1 MTFPFPAA
9 APPTFFSAGAFTY
22 VGADRTA
29 SSDGDLI
36 VLLQYAATSTAPAL
50 PTGYTSV
57 VTVVVNGGRENAEG
71 EWSVY
76 GYASMRVCYATSS
89 SATRT
94 TAISGTGYKTL
105 VIASP
110 FGSGANTVTV
120 TSVPAGSVSTEGYG
134 EAVGFLEVGVDSGSA
149 TTTPSAN
156 SSFTAGT
163 VDATSRDYFIQH
175 NASAG
180 RDAFGNYDA
189 EVSFWD
195 GNFTANSTATLVSG
209 TGVESTSVQWFAL
222 GIS

>member
-1 MTFPFPAA
+1 MTFPFPVA

-29 SSDGDLI
+29 SADGDLI
-36 VLLQYAATSTAPAL
+36 VLLQYAATATAPAL

-57 VTVVVNGGRENAEG
+57 VTAAVSGARENAEG
-71 EWSVY
+71 EWSTD

-94 TAISGTGYKTL
+94 TSISGTGYKTL

-110 FGSGANTVTV
+110 FGSGTNTVTV
-120 TSVPAGSVSTEGYG
+120 TPVAAGSVSTAGYG
-134 EAVGFLEVGVDSGSA
+134 GAVGFLEVGVDSASV
-149 TTTPSAN
+149 TMSPSAD
-156 SSFTAGT
+156 SSYTAGT
-163 VDATSRDYFIQH
+163 VDSTARDYFIQH

-180 RDAFGNYDA
+180 RDAQGAYDA

-195 GNFTANSTATLVSG
+195 GNYAASSTATLVSG
-209 TGVESTSVQWFAL
+209 TGVETTSVAWFAL